1 MELPSLTQLEKDL
14 VYLQQ
19 WLEVFVTSFEKIID
33 VNSLDPRRPE
43 ESASEIPLLPRDL
56 LQVLNSQLAHS
67 TQRLS
72 SKQQDED
79 EEKEK
84 EKEKEKESGVGQAL
98 LLIKFLIIIC
108 RNLENIEA
116 NQTPGF
122 IYETMRLLSFCI
134 TELKSIA
141 GENGPLESVV
151 LYGVHLCEC
160 VFDPYQTWRRQL
172 TGEVVSVQERS
183 KYKFS
188 PVSLPE
194 EFTAFFHESF
204 KDSENLPEILRV
216 RLVHLYGAIISGCKS
231 NALLAI
237 VPSSV
242 GDLMGVLSS
251 CCCTGN
257 QEMKDPRLLQLTL
270 KCLTAMIHLLHASN
284 LDQRQVDIR
293 TVLDS
298 YFRVLNSDRLGARAG
313 AAAEAG
319 AGEGE
324 ARDWEDRLI
333 TLRTSMLSAIPEML
347 NCADRPVLQAIFLNN
362 NCFEHILR
370 LIQNSK
376 VFERGSDSITVHAL
390 RVLTAIMTS
399 SPSAKAVEGD
409 HTQVPAVRIN
419 NEQPLLLLVQWI
431 PKLTSRDLQVL
442 LSDWLG
448 RACGGTLQDRTTA
461 VQAGLVSALLDV
473 LSDHHCLDRKC
484 ADQLIGLLQS
494 LGALSLPPGELKRLL
509 LLLRPE
515 SEAPGATHP
524 YCDRMVQALSAMAG
538 HEGVDSALQYFD
550 LTPSMAGIMVPAIQ
564 RWPGYGFSFHAWLC
578 LNMQRPQGLAP
589 QRRLGKG
596 PRRKQLYSFFTAS
609 GTGIEAFF
617 TAEGMLVV
625 AVCTKKDYMTVALP
639 EVSFSDSAWHS
650 VDIVHIAGRRPFGQN
665 LVNIFVDGLLC
676 KSAQL
681 RVPSLSEAFTSC
693 CIGSAG
699 HRTTTTTTPTTTTP
713 TLPSSSH
720 PLDFSFPSH
729 APPLSRSQ
737 SFPASFSGPPTRDC
751 LVHTIPA
758 GNQDA
763 EWGTPSSLGGMLGT
777 AFVCHEALQP
787 AQVKALHSAGP
798 NSVTPFKPDGEML
811 DLNSKLLL
819 CYTPKACK
827 NHICLD
833 LSPNH
838 QYDGR
843 LTGHKVVNW
852 DVKDVINCVGG
863 MGVLLP
869 MLEQVGCKVEESET
883 PQETTDLVGPELT
896 SSRNTPSMLLPL
908 GKSSE
913 GRLERNS
920 VAAFLLMVKNFLRH
934 HPVNQESLVQCQGPA
949 IMGALLQKVPS
960 QLIDMNVLRAC
971 QFLIEQTCSEGNNVL
986 LHYLYQHLLF
996 DFRIWSHGDFAVR
1009 LGHIQYVSSIIKDNK
1024 QRIRRKY
1031 GVQYVLDSIRTHYG
1045 GEKDGAVPMDD
1056 VRTVQTSLFQLVR
1069 EFLSRA
1075 VAPEELQSILSYA
1088 AAVQDEQQVCG
1099 VLEVIHGLLRGGPTR
1114 EQLFGLLFDT
1124 GHIEVLYSLL
1134 LQKKYSDELRER
1146 VFKILY
1152 KILKFDKVP
1161 ERSKHRLK
1169 LKDIGYQGLISCLNE
1184 VPVSMSLI
1192 RCLSEQ
1198 VLVADVNPNY
1208 RDLIAVVYLSHRA
1221 DLTVRL
1227 DVCRKLFHLIYSN
1240 QDNVRQLARQ
1250 AGWQDTL
1257 TMLYVKESYKSR
1269 AASLSSSLNS
1279 DTLDLQRQDS
1289 SMLENPQE
1297 TRAKGIGTGG
1307 ELSDVFLPFGYES
1320 PDLNVSE
1327 GFSALSLSP
1336 GNSSCPQRIKIKSC
1350 GNSFDSQDVTSHSSS
1365 NTIDIPGAQEEELLY
1380 SPFSPFGSSP
1390 FELGLELASTG
1401 SLATVESG
1409 SHTPVSQADTPSPLE
1424 AFKPFPG
1431 MRVRKSSS
1439 LSNVLD
1445 ESSFQEPHPGDNTSN
1460 TSNPQQ
1466 TPEEELCNL
1475 LTNIVFSVTW
1485 RGVEGSDDTV
1495 WKERGQVFSVL
1506 TKLGSSCELVRPP
1519 DDIKRSLLEMM
1530 LESAFSD
1537 IKDSTGAALPGHLQ
1551 NVVKLLRL
1559 LQDFLFAEGHA
1570 NQALWSE
1577 KIFEGVV
1584 NLLDKLQAWYYPVN
1598 GATDMREMPQIGLRI
1613 ITGYIQQQNAQV
1625 CAMACVKLHS
1635 LLQTVMSLRT
1645 EEVCFLL
1652 GRLGGP
1658 LSHSLAAG
1666 HADSFTYLVP
1676 IVRTLLDQHYEMLQL
1691 QHLLPNMPPTN
1702 GSATLFEDL
1711 QNYCRTVEWQT
1722 FIEKHYEDD
1731 TFGKSHDLMSN
1742 FWNSCFDAL
1751 MSSSLRREKEKA
1763 DSRTKFQELIVEPY
1777 LKRMRSE
1784 NLRYANM
1791 LKQINSHHSAVLR
1804 QWRSLRRLLTCQRG
1818 AWAERKEVEVRWKLS
1833 SAETYSKMRL
1843 KLVPNYSFDSHSVAS
1858 ALRDNMGADHLHSP
1872 TESIPLAVAKE
1883 AKVSEMEDD
1892 QLGDEDL
1899 VFLDNQVD
1907 EEEQNQKEKLVIS
1920 EDCELI
1926 TIVAVIQG
1934 RLEVTTHHIYFYDGS
1949 TEKEETEEG
1958 IGLDFKRPLS
1968 QLREVHLRRYNLRR
1982 SALELFFIDQAH
1994 YFINF
1999 KKKVRNKVYSRILGL
2014 RPPNLFYFGS
2024 RSPQELLKASGL
2036 TQKWVFREISNF
2048 EYLMQLN
2055 TIAGRTYN
2063 DLSQYPVFP
2072 WILYDYSSDTLD
2084 LDNPA
2089 TFRDLSKPI
2098 GVVNSRHA
2106 KDVKEKYESFED
2118 STGTID
2124 KFHYGTHY
2132 SNAAGV
2138 MHYMIRTE
2146 PFTTLHIQLQSGRF
2160 DCADRQFHS
2169 VHAAWQARV
2178 ENPVDVKELIPEF
2191 FYFPEF
2197 LENMNGF
2204 DLGSLQMSLDK
2215 VHNVVL
2221 PKWAESRED
2230 FIRKHRKALECEHV
2244 SGHLHEWIDL
2254 IFGYKQRGPAAVE
2267 ALNVFYYC
2275 TYEGA
2280 VDLDAIA
2287 DETERKALEG
2297 IISNFGQTP
2306 CQLLRSISDNVS
2318 LVQAVVPKNQ
2328 ARSFITQGYPDLLKW
2343 VFREISN
2350 FEYLMQ
2356 LNTIAGRTYNDLS
2369 QYPVFPWILYD
2380 YSSDTLDLDNPA
2392 TFRDL
2397 SKPIGVV
2404 NSRHAKDVKEKYE
2417 SFEDSTGTIDKFH
2430 YGTHYSNAAGVMHYM
2445 IRTEPFTTLHIQLQ
2459 SGRFDCAD
2467 RQFHSVHAAW
2477 QARVENPVDVKELI
2491 PEFFYFPEFLENM
2504 NGFDLGS
2511 LQMSLD
2517 KVHNVV
2523 LPKWAESREDFIRKH
2538 RKALVCHPV
2547 PDLSVEALL
2556 DQLSPEMHCQE
2567 CEHVSGHLHE
2577 WIDLIFGYKQRGPAA
2592 VEALNVFYYCTY
2604 EGAVDLDAIADET
2617 ERKALEGIISN
2628 FGQTPCQLLRSISDN
2643 VSLVQAVVPKNQAR
2657 SFITQG
2663 YPDLLVTVSASGLLG
2678 THSWLPYDKN
2688 IANYFSFSKDPT
2700 VSNPKTQRFLSGP
2713 LSPDVELTSKILVV
2727 SHDGKL
2733 LFSGGH
2739 WDNSLRVT
2747 ALGKGKV
2754 VGQLCRH
2761 IDIVT
2766 CLALDLCGIY
2776 LISGSR
2782 DTTCMVWQVQQ
2793 QGGFACGLAPKPVQV
2808 LYGHND
2814 EVTCVAI
2821 STELDMAVSG
2831 SKDGSLIVHSVRRG
2845 QFMRTLQP
2853 ACERSLPVTISDLVV
2868 GLEGHIVTQTILQG
2882 RSTVKDKFSLHVYSI
2897 NGKLLASV
2905 VLEEQ
2910 VSAMCLSQEHVILG
2924 TVQGSL
2930 CIRDLYSLKLMM
2942 SPLALKVPVHSVSIT
2957 KENSHI
2963 LVGLG
2968 DGKLIVV
2975 GAGQPSEVRE
2985 RGQIRQATHWCDWES
3000 AVGVNDRAGGR
3011 GVWEYPQ
3018 AGILPGHA

>member
-1 MELPSLTQLEKDL
+1 MLASKERLYELWMLYFNKKDL

-19 WLEVFVTSFEKIID
+19 WLEAFVTQFEKIID
-33 VNSLDPRRPE
+33 VNSLGPRRPE
-43 ESASEIPLLPRDL
+43 ESASEIPLLPQDL
-56 LQVLNSQLAHS
+56 LQVLSSQLAHS

-72 SKQQDED
+72 SEQEEED
-79 EEKEK
+79 EEE
-84 EKEKEKESGVGQAL
+84 ESGVGQTL
-98 LLIKFLIIIC
+98 LLIKALIIIC

-116 NQTPGF
+116 NRTPGF

-134 TELKSIA
+134 TELKTVA
-141 GENGPLESVV
+141 GEHSLLESVV

-172 TGEVVSVQERS
+172 TGEVVSVQERN

-204 KDSENLPEILRV
+204 KDSDNLPEILRV
-216 RLVHLYGAIISGCKS
+216 RLVHLYGAIIIGCKR

-237 VPSSV
+237 VPSAV

-251 CCCTGN
+251 CCN
-257 QEMKDPRLLQLTL
+257 QEMKDPQLLQLTL
-270 KCLTAMIHLLHASN
+270 KCLTAVIHLLHASS

-298 YFRVLNSDRLGARAG
+298 YFRVLNSDHLG
-313 AAAEAG
+313 AG

-333 TLRTSMLSAIPEML
+333 TLRINMLSAIPEML

-376 VFERGSDSITVHAL
+376 VFEKGSDSITVHAL

-399 SPSAKAVEGD
+399 SPSAKEVFKERIGYSHLYEVLQSQGQPTRQLLQELMNMAVEGD
-409 HTQVPAVRIN
+409 HTQVPSVRIN

-431 PKLTSRDLQVL
+431 PELTSRDLQVL
-442 LSDWLG
+442 LSDWLC
-448 RACGGTLQDRTTA
+448 RACGGTLRDRTTA

-473 LSDHHCLDRKC
+473 LSDHHRLDRKC
-484 ADQLIGLLQS
+484 ADQLIELLQS

-515 SEAPGATHP
+515 SGATHP
-524 YCDRMVQALSAMAG
+524 YCGRMVQALSAMAG
-538 HEGVDSALQYFD
+538 REGVDSALQYFD

-578 LNMQRPQGLAP
+578 LNMQPLHGPAL

-617 TAEGMLVV
+617 TAEGTLVV

-639 EVSFSDSAWHS
+639 DVSFSDSAWHS
-650 VDIVHIAGRRPFGQN
+650 VDIVHIAGRRPFSQN
-665 LVNIFVDGLLC
+665 LVNIFVDGMLC

-681 RVPSLSEAFTSC
+681 RVPSLNEAFTSC

-699 HRTTTTTTPTTTTP
+699 HRTTTTTTTTTTTATA
-713 TLPSSSH
+713 TLPSPPH
-720 PLDFSFPSH
+720 PPDSPFLSQ
-729 APPLSRSQ
+729 APTLSRSQ
-737 SFPASFSGPPTRDC
+737 SFPASFYGPRTQDC

-763 EWGTPSSLGGMLGT
+763 EWGTPTSLGGMLGT

-787 AQVKALHSAGP
+787 AQVKALHNAGP
-798 NSVTPFKPDGEML
+798 NSVSPFKSDGEL
-811 DLNSKLLL
+811 SDLNSKLLL
-819 CYTPKACK
+819 YYTPKACK

-838 QYDGR
+838 LYDGR

-869 MLEQVGCKVEESET
+869 MLEQVGCQTEESET
-883 PQETTDLVGPELT
+883 LQETADLVGLELT
-896 SSRNTPSMLLPL
+896 SSHNTPSMLLPL

-913 GRLERNS
+913 GRLEWNS
-920 VAAFLLMVKNFLRH
+920 VASFLLMVKNFLRQ

-949 IMGALLQKVPS
+949 IIGALLQKVPS
-960 QLIDMNVLRAC
+960 QLMDMSVLRTC
-971 QFLIEQTCSEGNNVL
+971 QALTEQACSEGNNVL

-996 DFRIWSHGDFAVR
+996 DFRIWSHSDFTVR

-1031 GVQYVLDSIRTHYG
+1031 GVQYILDSIRTHYG
-1045 GEKDGAVPMDD
+1045 GEKDGAVPADD

-1099 VLEVIHGLLRGGPTR
+1099 VLEVLLGLLRGGHTR

-1152 KILKFDKVP
+1152 KIIKFDKVP

-1169 LKDIGYQGLISCLNE
+1169 LKDIGYQGLISYLNE

-1198 VLVADVNPNY
+1198 VLATDVNPNY
-1208 RDLIAVVYLSHRA
+1208 RDLIAVVYLSRRA

-1240 QDNVRQLARQ
+1240 QDNMRQLARQ

-1257 TMLYVKESYKSR
+1257 TMLYVKESYESR
-1269 AASLSSSLNS
+1269 ETSLSSSPNC
-1279 DTLDLQRQDS
+1279 DTLDLPRQDPA
-1289 SMLENPQE
+1289 MLEDPQGAGA
-1297 TRAKGIGTGG
+1297 RATGTGG
-1307 ELSDVFLPFGYES
+1307 DLSDVFLPFGYETS
-1320 PDLNVSE
+1320 DTDVSE
-1327 GFSALSLSP
+1327 GFSDLSLSP
-1336 GNSSCPQRIKIKSC
+1336 GNSSCPQRMKMKSY
-1350 GNSFDSQDVTSHSSS
+1350 GNSFDSQDATSRSSS
-1365 NTIDIPGAQEEELLY
+1365 NTIDIPGAQEEESSLY

-1401 SLATVESG
+1401 SLAAVESG
-1409 SHTPVSQADTPSPLE
+1409 NHTPVSQADTPSPLE

-1431 MRVRKSSS
+1431 MRACKSSS

-1445 ESSFQEPHPGDNTSN
+1445 ESSFQEPQPGDNTSN

-1537 IKDSTGAALPGHLQ
+1537 IKDSTGATLPGHVQ

-1559 LQDFLFAEGHA
+1559 LQDFLFTEGHA

-1584 NLLDKLQAWYYPVN
+1584 NLLDRLQAWYYPVN

-1613 ITGYIQQQNAQV
+1613 ITGYIHQQNAQV

-1635 LLQTVMSLRT
+1635 LLQTVLSLRR

-1666 HADSFTYLVP
+1666 RADSFTYLVP
-1676 IVRTLLDQHYEMLQL
+1676 IVRTLLDQHYEMLEL

-1702 GSATLFEDL
+1702 GSSTLFEDL
-1711 QNYCRTVEWQT
+1711 QNYCSAVEWQT
-1722 FIEKHYEDD
+1722 FIEKHIQPVMAQYEDD

-1763 DSRTKFQELIVEPY
+1763 DSKAKFQELIMEPY

-1804 QWRSLRRLLTCQRG
+1804 QWRSLRRLLTSQRG

-1843 KLVPNYSFDSHSVAS
+1843 KLVPNYSFDSHSEAS

-1899 VFLDNQVD
+1899 VFLNNQVD

-1934 RLEVTTHHIYFYDGS
+1934 RLEVTTQHIYFYDGS

-2036 TQKWVFREISNF
+2036 TQKWVCREISNF

-2089 TFRDLSKPI
+2089 VFRDLSKPI
-2098 GVVNSRHA
+2098 GVVNNRHA
-2106 KDVKEKYESFED
+2106 MDVKEKYESFED

-2221 PKWAESRED
+2221 PKWAESKED

-2244 SGHLHEWIDL
+2244 SAHLHEWIDL

-2306 CQLLRSISDNVS
+2306 CQLLREPHPPRLSAENAVRRLARFENSPPNLLDHLSQLKAFVESISDNVS

-2328 ARSFITQGYPDLLKW
+2328 ARSFITQGYPDLL
-2343 VFREISN
+2343 I
-2350 FEYLMQ
+2350 
-2356 LNTIAGRTYNDLS
+2356 
-2369 QYPVFPWILYD
+2369 
-2380 YSSDTLDLDNPA
+2380 
-2392 TFRDL
+2392 
-2397 SKPIGVV
+2397 
-2404 NSRHAKDVKEKYE
+2404 
-2417 SFEDSTGTIDKFH
+2417 
-2430 YGTHYSNAAGVMHYM
+2430 
-2445 IRTEPFTTLHIQLQ
+2445 
-2459 SGRFDCAD
+2459 
-2467 RQFHSVHAAW
+2467 
-2477 QARVENPVDVKELI
+2477 
-2491 PEFFYFPEFLENM
+2491 
-2504 NGFDLGS
+2504 
-2511 LQMSLD
+2511 
-2517 KVHNVV
+2517 
-2523 LPKWAESREDFIRKH
+2523 
-2538 RKALVCHPV
+2538 
-2547 PDLSVEALL
+2547 
-2556 DQLSPEMHCQE
+2556 
-2567 CEHVSGHLHE
+2567 
-2577 WIDLIFGYKQRGPAA
+2577 
-2592 VEALNVFYYCTY
+2592 
-2604 EGAVDLDAIADET
+2604 
-2617 ERKALEGIISN
+2617 
-2628 FGQTPCQLLRSISDN
+2628 
-2643 VSLVQAVVPKNQAR
+2643 
-2657 SFITQG
+2657 
-2663 YPDLLVTVSASGLLG
+2663 TVSASGLLG

-2700 VSNPKTQRFLSGP
+2700 ISNPKTQRFLSGP
-2713 LSPDVELTSKILVV
+2713 LSPGVELTSKILVV

-2793 QGGFACGLAPKPVQV
+2793 QGGFSCGLAPKPVQV

-2882 RSTVKDKFSLHVYSI
+2882 RSTVKDKFSLHLYSI

-2910 VSAMCLSQEHVILG
+2910 VSAICLSQEHVILG

-2930 CIRDLYSLKLMM
+2930 CIRDLYSLKVMM
-2942 SPLALKVPVHSVSIT
+2942 SPFALKVPVHSVSIT

-2975 GAGQPSEVRE
+2975 GAGQPSEVKT
-2985 RGQIRQATHWCDWES
+2985 GQFTRKMWGSKRRISQISSGET
-3000 AVGVNDRAGGR
+3000 
-3011 GVWEYPQ
+3011 EYNPTET
-3018 AGILPGHA
+3018 ANK

>member
-1 MELPSLTQLEKDL
+1 MPSIKKDL

-72 SKQQDED
+72 SKQQDEDED

-376 VFERGSDSITVHAL
+376 LYVSSRCKMECNGACDLTAQLLTEIDINQVFERGSDSITVHAL

-399 SPSAKAVEGD
+399 SPSAKEVFKERVGYSHLYDVLQSQGQPTRRLLQELMNMAVEGD

-578 LNMQRPQGLAP
+578 LNMQRPQGLTP

-1336 GNSSCPQRIKIKSC
+1336 CNSSCPQRIKIKSC

-1722 FIEKHYEDD
+1722 FIEKHVQPVMAQYEDD

-1791 LKQINSHHSAVLR
+1791 LKQINNHHSAVLR

-2306 CQLLRSISDNVS
+2306 CQLLREPHPPRLSAEN
-2318 LVQAVVPKNQ
+2318 AVRRL
-2328 ARSFITQGYPDLLKW
+2328 ARFENNPPNLL
-2343 VFREISN
+2343 
-2350 FEYLMQ
+2350 
-2356 LNTIAGRTYNDLS
+2356 DHLS
-2369 QYPVFPWILYD
+2369 QLKAF
-2380 YSSDTLDLDNPA
+2380 
-2392 TFRDL
+2392 
-2397 SKPIGVV
+2397 
-2404 NSRHAKDVKEKYE
+2404 
-2417 SFEDSTGTIDKFH
+2417 
-2430 YGTHYSNAAGVMHYM
+2430 
-2445 IRTEPFTTLHIQLQ
+2445 
-2459 SGRFDCAD
+2459 
-2467 RQFHSVHAAW
+2467 
-2477 QARVENPVDVKELI
+2477 VE
-2491 PEFFYFPEFLENM
+2491 
-2504 NGFDLGS
+2504 
-2511 LQMSLD
+2511 
-2517 KVHNVV
+2517 
-2523 LPKWAESREDFIRKH
+2523 
-2538 RKALVCHPV
+2538 
-2547 PDLSVEALL
+2547 
-2556 DQLSPEMHCQE
+2556 
-2567 CEHVSGHLHE
+2567 
-2577 WIDLIFGYKQRGPAA
+2577 
-2592 VEALNVFYYCTY
+2592 
-2604 EGAVDLDAIADET
+2604 
-2617 ERKALEGIISN
+2617 
-2628 FGQTPCQLLRSISDN
+2628 SISDN

-2975 GAGQPSEVRE
+2975 GAGQPSEVKT
-2985 RGQIRQATHWCDWES
+2985 GQFTRKLWGSKRRITRISSGET
-3000 AVGVNDRAGGR
+3000 
-3011 GVWEYPQ
+3011 EYNPTET
-3018 AGILPGHA
+3018 AEK